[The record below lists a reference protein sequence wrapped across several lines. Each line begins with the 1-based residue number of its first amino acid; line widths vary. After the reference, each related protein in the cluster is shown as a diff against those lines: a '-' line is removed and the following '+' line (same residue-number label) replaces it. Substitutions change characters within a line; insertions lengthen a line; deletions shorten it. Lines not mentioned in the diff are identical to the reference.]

1 MIALNRGNVEW
12 VDTFMVRRE
21 MGAAQSDVLGF
32 GFSNRPIREAY
43 LQQYLHQ
50 LQQVLTTQS
59 GIPAKFPASQYF
71 ASLPAAGMLPSA
83 TINPSDFSQM
93 FFPAQIHADISII
106 PEDELNVLVD
116 ESLMLP
122 PIDLTAAA
130 DDLESTAVLILVP
143 VPRTQLPTL
152 KATLGSLVNPLRP
165 AAPGMVFQRK
175 PLEAL
180 RGLISVRTTPAV
192 LAADTIQAKAWAA
205 ALAMNPLLWYAK
217 RRNLE
222 VRTELMGTPVPV
234 ATNELTDEANLTN
247 TLRNAG
253 LLDRF
258 NALKAKASAPAIAEL
273 TRRLSSP
280 VVASNTVL
288 AASVLSNLEKAPTLD
303 RVTVLQATESLAD
316 PKLGQGLAQIN
327 TTNPGVAD
335 PAVMKAVADSGTAA
349 ELDVIG
355 RSFDKAQLTDVTNQ
369 VIALAKTAG
378 AEAPAKIAELLKAQM
393 PKTLRAG
400 LVINR
405 RQP

>member
-1 MIALNRGNVEW
+1 
-12 VDTFMVRRE
+12 
-21 MGAAQSDVLGF
+21 
-32 GFSNRPIREAY
+32 
-43 LQQYLHQ
+43 
-50 LQQVLTTQS
+50 
-59 GIPAKFPASQYF
+59 
-71 ASLPAAGMLPSA
+71 
-83 TINPSDFSQM
+83 
-93 FFPAQIHADISII
+93 
-106 PEDELNVLVD
+106 
-116 ESLMLP
+116 
-122 PIDLTAAA
+122 
-130 DDLESTAVLILVP
+130 
-143 VPRTQLPTL
+143 
-152 KATLGSLVNPLRP
+152 
-165 AAPGMVFQRK
+165 MVFQRK

-205 ALAMNPLLWYAK
+205 ALAMNPLLWYAR

-222 VRTELMGTPVPV
+222 VRTELVGTPVPV